1 MGDNLKNTGD
11 RPDFHKYVRSE
22 KAADIVFVD
31 KAAESLPNR
40 PAWFIDEK
48 TLVSV
53 SVAEILPAH
62 TIPKGYALVMI
73 AKPNNTDEIYYG
85 HSKAEAETKKHALKA
100 DASITLKITNSNL
113 VFILP
118 KVTTE
123 GVDLF
128 AESD

>member
-1 MGDNLKNTGD
+1 MGLKSGGG
-11 RPDFHKYVRSE
+11 PDFKRIVRSLI
-22 KAADIVFVD
+22 AQDIVNVD
-31 KAAESLPNR
+31 KAAESQANR

-48 TLVSV
+48 ILASII
-53 SVAEILPAH
+53 VAETLPAH
-62 TIPKGYALVMI
+62 TIAKGYELVMV

-85 HSKAEAETKKHALKA
+85 HTKAEAETKKHALKA
-100 DASITLKITNSNL
+100 SGSITLKITDSNL

-118 KVTTE
+118 KITNE